1 MSYSEA
7 SAIHWITT
15 CH

>member
-7 SAIHWITT
+7 SDILSNNASK
-15 CH
+15 